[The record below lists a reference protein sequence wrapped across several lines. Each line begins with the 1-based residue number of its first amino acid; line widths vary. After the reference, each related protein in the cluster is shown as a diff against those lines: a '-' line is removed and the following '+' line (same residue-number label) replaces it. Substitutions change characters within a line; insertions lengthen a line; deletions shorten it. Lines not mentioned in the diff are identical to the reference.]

1 MFYVADDNERD
12 IDLSETEELEDTD
25 DLEDGDEPDD
35 GEDEADDS
43 AEDDGADEDGDA
55 GEEDDGGEPQGDDGA
70 ADDGEKFPVKWLD
83 ETKELTREEGI
94 QYAQKGMDYDRTK
107 QALHALREEADALR
121 AFKAEHEAQIEEL
134 TAYLKEAGKTSL
146 NDVLDD
152 LRVSELIGLN
162 IDDVSLPGSF
172 IRCESG
178 EKMRIIPIYPEAL
191 QALREYIETVRPKM
205 IAVPTEHSL
214 FVNVSGERMSRQGF
228 WKIIKHY
235 QEKAHIEKDIT
246 PHTLRHSFA
255 AHLLENGADLRSIQ
269 QMLGHSDIS
278 STQVYT
284 QLVKQNLKAV
294 YNKYHPK
301 A

>member
-1 MFYVADDNERD
+1 MFYVADDNEKD

-43 AEDDGADEDGDA
+43 AEDDGADEDGDE

-83 ETKELTREEGI
+83 ETKELTREEVI
-94 QYAQKGMDYDRTK
+94 RYAQKGMDYDRTK

-152 LRVSELIGLN
+152 LRVSELIGKGDSADLAREKIRAARLERQLAAN
-162 IDDVSLPGSF
+162 AQRQTEQDEGKRKAQADLEAFQKEYPDVKVDEALLKELGDDLKATGNLT
-172 IRCESG
+172 RAY
-178 EKMRIIPIYPEAL
+178 EKMQRRKLEADNA
-191 QALREYIETVRPKM
+191 ALRKQIEDDKQKASNKRRTTGSQK
-205 IAVPTEHSL
+205 SSGS
-214 FVNVSGERMSRQGF
+214 VSGKR
-228 WKIIKHY
+228 
-235 QEKAHIEKDIT
+235 D
-246 PHTLRHSFA
+246 PLLA
-255 AHLLENGADLRSIQ
+255 ALL
-269 QMLGHSDIS
+269 SDD
-278 STQVYT
+278 
-284 QLVKQNLKAV
+284 
-294 YNKYHPK
+294 
-301 A
+301 

>member
-43 AEDDGADEDGDA
+43 AEDDGADEDGDE

-83 ETKELTREEGI
+83 ETKELTREEVI
-94 QYAQKGMDYDRTK
+94 RYAQKGMDYDRTK

-134 TAYLKEAGKTSL
+134 TAYLKESGKTSL

-152 LRVSELIGLN
+152 LRVSELIGKGDSADLAREKIRAARLERKLAAN
-162 IDDVSLPGSF
+162 AQRQTEQDEGKRKAQADLEAFQKEYPDVKVDEALLKELGDDLKATGNLT
-172 IRCESG
+172 RAY
-178 EKMRIIPIYPEAL
+178 EKMQRRKLEADNA
-191 QALREYIETVRPKM
+191 ALRKQIEADKQKASNKRRTTGSQK
-205 IAVPTEHSL
+205 SSGS
-214 FVNVSGERMSRQGF
+214 VSGKR
-228 WKIIKHY
+228 
-235 QEKAHIEKDIT
+235 D
-246 PHTLRHSFA
+246 PLLA
-255 AHLLENGADLRSIQ
+255 ALL
-269 QMLGHSDIS
+269 SDD
-278 STQVYT
+278 
-284 QLVKQNLKAV
+284 
-294 YNKYHPK
+294 
-301 A
+301 

>member
-43 AEDDGADEDGDA
+43 AEDDGADEDGDE

-83 ETKELTREEGI
+83 ETKELTREEVI
-94 QYAQKGMDYDRTK
+94 RYAQKGMDYDRTK

-134 TAYLKEAGKTSL
+134 TAYLKESGKTSL

-152 LRVSELIGLN
+152 LRVSELIGKGDSADLAREKIRAARLERQLAAN
-162 IDDVSLPGSF
+162 AQRQTEQDEGKRKAQADLEAFQKEYPDVKVDEALLKELGDDLKATGNLT
-172 IRCESG
+172 RAY
-178 EKMRIIPIYPEAL
+178 EKMQRRKLEADNA
-191 QALREYIETVRPKM
+191 ALRKQIEADK
-205 IAVPTEHSL
+205 
-214 FVNVSGERMSRQGF
+214 Q
-228 WKIIKHY
+228 
-235 QEKAHIEKDIT
+235 KASNKRRT
-246 PHTLRHSFA
+246 TGS
-255 AHLLENGADLRSIQ
+255 Q
-269 QMLGHSDIS
+269 IS
-278 STQVYT
+278 SGSV
-284 QLVKQNLKAV
+284 LGKRDPLLA
-294 YNKYHPK
+294 
-301 A
+301 ALLSDD